1 MRKIYFFI
9 LLFTG
14 ITATVQAQRNGS
26 VKGIAYDTIGKQP
39 IAAATVTVMERK
51 DSSLVSFTMTGND
64 GRFEVKG
71 LADGDYRLLITH
83 VNYHNSNKYFTIK
96 ESTRNLDLGNLAIS
110 DKTKVLEEVVLAA
123 EAPPVTLINDTI
135 QYNAGSFKVQPNASV
150 EDLLKK
156 LPGVKVEKDGTIKAQ
171 GEKVQKVLVDGKEF
185 FGNDPKIATK
195 NLPADAIDKVQVYDK
210 QSDQA
215 QLTGFEDGNYE
226 KTINLKL
233 KKDKKKGVFGKV
245 NAGGGTRER
254 YEGKFNVNSFKGAR
268 QMSAI
273 GMANNDN
280 GEGFTFMD
288 ILNFTGELSRMQRGG
303 GGNINISMTGDQAA
317 AMGVSNVGGKN
328 GITTALGG
336 GLNYNNIIGKKLDLQ
351 SNYFY
356 NRMNP
361 VQESHIQR
369 QYLLPGTS
377 YYNQDTY
384 ADNLSN
390 NHRLNFN
397 LLWQVDSLN
406 SIRFT
411 PSLSLQQTNN
421 RSQSVYQTLSA
432 LKNLTN
438 DGNSDNASSSE
449 GYSFRNEITWRKK
462 FARKGRTFSLSLQT
476 SLNDSKGDG
485 SLQSINRFYDPN
497 GVLLKRDT
505 LNQQSENN
513 AQLKAYNARAVY
525 TEPLGKRSLLELS
538 LGKSNSRNNSEKL
551 TYDYNNGN
559 GKYDRINNQL
569 SNDFSNDYGFTNA
582 GIRIRT
588 QKKKYSYSF
597 GAAWQQAELQGTIT
611 NGNKDS
617 VISQTFRNILPN
629 ARFQYNFSRFKSI
642 SLTYGTSTN
651 QPSMQQLQPVP
662 DNSNPL
668 NIREGNP
675 DLKQEYTQTL
685 QGHLNLLSP
694 FRNKNFFMFFTLQ
707 ATKNKIV
714 NYDSISLQN
723 GVRTSKPVNVNG
735 VYNINGNMSYSMPVK
750 FLKGSVELS
759 VGGGYTRNKLL
770 INDISGKAVLND
782 IRTVTVGPDLRFD
795 LSPTDKLNL
804 GFGAGINYNRST
816 YSVQSLAP
824 ATFFSQDYNASFDW
838 QLPKGFFFATDFNYT
853 INSQRAAGFNIKVP
867 IWNASISKQILK
879 FNRGEIKLSARDL
892 LNKNVGISR
901 NTNNNYIEDSR
912 VLTLRR
918 FFLLSFT
925 YSLSK
930 TGLQNG
936 SSGGMK
942 IITR

>member
-588 QKKKYSYSF
+588 QKKKYNYSF

-759 VGGGYTRNKLL
+759 AGGGYTRNKLL

-942 IITR
+942 IIAR

>member
-629 ARFQYNFSRFKSI
+629 ARFQYNFSRFKSV

-759 VGGGYTRNKLL
+759 AGGGYTRNKLL
-770 INDISGKAVLND
+770 INDISGKAVMND

>member
-588 QKKKYSYSF
+588 QKKKYNYSF

-759 VGGGYTRNKLL
+759 AGGGYTRNKLL
-770 INDISGKAVLND
+770 INDISGKAVMND

>member
-759 VGGGYTRNKLL
+759 AGGGYTRNKLL

>member
-1 MRKIYFFI
+1 
-9 LLFTG
+9 
-14 ITATVQAQRNGS
+14 
-26 VKGIAYDTIGKQP
+26 
-39 IAAATVTVMERK
+39 MERK

-369 QYLLPGTS
+369 QYLLPGTSYYIPGTS

-759 VGGGYTRNKLL
+759 AGGGYTRNKLL

-816 YSVQSLAP
+816 YSVQSP
-824 ATFFSQDYNASFDW
+824 
-838 QLPKGFFFATDFNYT
+838 
-853 INSQRAAGFNIKVP
+853 INLTWDLVQ
-867 IWNASISKQILK
+867 ASIITAPLIL
-879 FNRGEIKLSARDL
+879 FNPWHRPLFFHRITMLHLTGNCPRVSSLPPISIILSIAS
-892 LNKNVGISR
+892 GQ
-901 NTNNNYIEDSR
+901 R
-912 VLTLRR
+912 V
-918 FFLLSFT
+918 S
-925 YSLSK
+925 
-930 TGLQNG
+930 
-936 SSGGMK
+936 
-942 IITR
+942 I